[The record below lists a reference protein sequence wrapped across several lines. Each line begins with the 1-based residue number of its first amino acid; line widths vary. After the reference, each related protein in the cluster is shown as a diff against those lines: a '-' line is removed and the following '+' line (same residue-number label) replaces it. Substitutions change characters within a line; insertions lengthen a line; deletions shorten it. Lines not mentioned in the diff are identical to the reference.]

1 MEKFRLSPEKLA
13 FVESMEVPVALYQYG
28 SERVLTLALSK
39 GFCDLYGYTD
49 LVQAYRDMDNAQY
62 GEVHPDDTVRLADAA
77 DRFASGGE
85 KYEIIYRFKPRNREG
100 YRVIHAFGRHVDLGE
115 GVNASQVWYTD
126 EGPYVEEAKT
136 GRAALSESFSAALH
150 EESIFQA
157 AHYDHLTGLPNIAHF
172 FELADEGRHGILRAG
187 GHAALLYIDLNGMKA
202 FNSNHGFA
210 EGNELLKDFAR
221 LLARTFGKENSC
233 HMGADHFAA
242 YCPYEGLEAKLD
254 RFLEDCREVHGGEN
268 LPVHIGVYS
277 NELENVP
284 VSTAYDRAKVACDT
298 LKGSY
303 RSAWQG
309 YTPDLGLK
317 IARKQYILEHF
328 DEAMRER
335 WVDVYYQPI
344 IRAVNGR
351 VCDEEALA
359 RWVDPNWGVLPPS
372 EFIPHLEA
380 AGLIHKLDLYVLERV
395 LEKMRLQRDLVVYA
409 VPHSINLSRAD
420 FDNCDIVEEIR
431 RRVDESGFSRSMINV
446 EITESI
452 VGSDFEFIR
461 EQVRRFRDL
470 GFPVWMDDF
479 GSGYSSLDVLQSI
492 KFNLLKFDMGF
503 MQKLDQG
510 ESGRIILTELMKMA
524 TALGV
529 ETVCEGVETEE
540 QVRFLQGIG
549 CSRLQGYYFS
559 KPIPMEALFEK
570 YRKNMRFGQENPE
583 EAAYYDAI
591 GGVNLYD
598 LSMIAGGNE
607 NDFQNVFNTLPMA
620 ILELREDQVRFIRT
634 NPSYREFMSRFYG
647 LDLTEN
653 AGEFAETPFG
663 ADSSFMELV
672 RACCRTGNRAFF
684 DEKLPDGSEAHSFA
698 RRVSTNPVTGTT
710 AAAVAV
716 LSITSRDEER
726 ERLLEI
732 RQERDLLARVM
743 ALAEDYLSLYTVD
756 PATGEYVEYMVSG
769 EYEALGVEK
778 SGEDFFLQ
786 GAINGKNAVHP
797 EDLPR
802 FLERFTREKVMAEI
816 RKNGVFKL
824 QYRLLLGGKA
834 KKVTLK
840 IAPFTTGGE
849 EKLFAGVRAWRDRR

>member
-1 MEKFRLSPEKLA
+1 M
-13 FVESMEVPVALYQYG
+13 
-28 SERVLTLALSK
+28 
-39 GFCDLYGYTD
+39 
-49 LVQAYRDMDNAQY
+49 
-62 GEVHPDDTVRLADAA
+62 
-77 DRFASGGE
+77 
-85 KYEIIYRFKPRNREG
+85 
-100 YRVIHAFGRHVDLGE
+100 
-115 GVNASQVWYTD
+115 
-126 EGPYVEEAKT
+126 
-136 GRAALSESFSAALH
+136 
-150 EESIFQA
+150 
-157 AHYDHLTGLPNIAHF
+157 
-172 FELADEGRHGILRAG
+172 
-187 GHAALLYIDLNGMKA
+187 
-202 FNSNHGFA
+202 
-210 EGNELLKDFAR
+210 
-221 LLARTFGKENSC
+221 
-233 HMGADHFAA
+233 
-242 YCPYEGLEAKLD
+242 
-254 RFLEDCREVHGGEN
+254 
-268 LPVHIGVYS
+268 
-277 NELENVP
+277 
-284 VSTAYDRAKVACDT
+284 
-298 LKGSY
+298 
-303 RSAWQG
+303 
-309 YTPDLGLK
+309 
-317 IARKQYILEHF
+317 
-328 DEAMRER
+328 
-335 WVDVYYQPI
+335 
-344 IRAVNGR
+344 
-351 VCDEEALA
+351 
-359 RWVDPNWGVLPPS
+359 
-372 EFIPHLEA
+372 
-380 AGLIHKLDLYVLERV
+380 
-395 LEKMRLQRDLVVYA
+395 
-409 VPHSINLSRAD
+409 
-420 FDNCDIVEEIR
+420 
-431 RRVDESGFSRSMINV
+431 
-446 EITESI
+446 
-452 VGSDFEFIR
+452 
-461 EQVRRFRDL
+461 
-470 GFPVWMDDF
+470 
-479 GSGYSSLDVLQSI
+479 
-492 KFNLLKFDMGF
+492 
-503 MQKLDQG
+503 
-510 ESGRIILTELMKMA
+510 
-524 TALGV
+524 
-529 ETVCEGVETEE
+529 
-540 QVRFLQGIG
+540 RFLQGIG

-570 YRKNMRFGQENPE
+570 YRKNVRFGQENPE

-634 NPSYREFMSRFYG
+634 NPSYREFMRRFYG

-698 RRVSTNPVTGTT
+698 RRVSNNPVTGTA

-716 LSITSRDEER
+716 LSITGRDKER

-849 EKLFAGVRAWRDRR
+849 EKLFAGVRAWRDRQ